1 MLANWG
7 EPTVVTR
14 SRRAP
19 RPARTFIVAV
29 TATALGLP
37 FSPALAQSVTATHTY
52 DDAGRLKRSTYSD
65 GKSVSYEYDAA
76 GNRKSTAE
84 GTPVQLSIAAAS
96 ATEGGTLEHGAE
108 EGFVL
113 RFGEI
118 GPDGNITIRSYGEG
132 DAWRQTQALQG
143 VWGAQVESV
152 WQQNA
157 LEVIKQICTGSR
169 IPKAQCN

>member
-1 MLANWG
+1 MHAVG
-7 EPTVVTR
+7 EAIRTNPTPGRDVPATR
-14 SRRAP
+14 TGTRND
-19 RPARTFIVAV
+19 VG
-29 TATALGLP
+29 ALPTMGEQNFVKS
-37 FSPALAQSVTATHTY
+37 FSVPSPDPTRFTDITVNYTI
-52 DDAGRLKRSTYSD
+52 AG
-65 GKSVSYEYDAA
+65 
-76 GNRKSTAE
+76 
-84 GTPVQLSIAAAS
+84 
-96 ATEGGTLEHGAE
+96 EHGAE

-113 RFGEI
+113 RFGEV

-143 VWGAQVESV
+143 VWGAQVESI